1 MTAQV
6 SEALRLRGELLRMFT
21 TPLDTLPPE
30 RRRNFMPTHSANWRG
45 YRCLWEIRDDCLW
58 LVDIEGSICTAAAD
72 PTALEQ
78 SCGGHHQRPCQVHEA
93 RVSDFS
99 GGADGPVLAD
109 WYTGELKVPQ
119 GKFVEYIHM
128 GFASRYERYLTLTIV
143 DGRLT
148 SERVVAGVA
157 PPGLLQRLVRRL
169 PTLTGRK
176 LR

>member
-1 MTAQV
+1 MATAPPEASCRTHRLYSMERMTGASSRRYAQGHAGDPGKWHGLAAVAVSSPPQRHRHSERVESRASSLWRGSPMTAQV

-78 SCGGHHQRPCQVHEA
+78 SCGGHHQRPCQVHE
-93 RVSDFS
+93 
-99 GGADGPVLAD
+99 
-109 WYTGELKVPQ
+109 
-119 GKFVEYIHM
+119 
-128 GFASRYERYLTLTIV
+128 
-143 DGRLT
+143 
-148 SERVVAGVA
+148 
-157 PPGLLQRLVRRL
+157 
-169 PTLTGRK
+169 
-176 LR
+176 